1 MSKLL
6 LLEKSQNLTKSAKKC
21 QIKRVNNGFGTKYEV
36 FYQPG
41 FWLCQIHFGCPKS
54 TKYVQQPNKYLQ
66 DIVHGRHKPKK
77 NSKHL
82 WDQDFWN

>member
-82 WDQDFWN
+82 WDQGFWN